1 MRKAYILFTVLLWAL
16 PLRLLPASPL
26 NATNGIRWDLVNE
39 KVDAQIEQWPLAKV
53 LEGIAT
59 STGWQV
65 YVEPDSQRTVSTRF
79 RDLEPAEALRRLLGE
94 LNFALLPQTNG
105 PSKLFVYR
113 TTVQGA
119 TQLVPSPIRAGM
131 KAKSP
136 KPVPGELIITLKPGA
151 KQGIEELA
159 KRLGAK
165 VVGKI
170 DELNAYRLQFESEEA
185 AQKAR
190 DALQDDS
197 DVSSIDNN
205 FAIDRPER
213 PELLGISS
221 GPGFSLKPNVTP
233 NTEHP
238 VIALIDTPVNGDG
251 SRIKE
256 FLLPGISVTG
266 DTGSTPAELTHG
278 TAMAET
284 ILRSLSLSLQ
294 DADVTKWRILPVDVY
309 GTSSATTTFEVARGI
324 YAALPSGPS
333 IFNLSLGSEADS
345 PFLQRAI
352 EALHQKGILF
362 VAAAGNQ
369 HVATP
374 VYPAAY
380 PSVLAVTAGDSRG
393 NIAPYANY
401 GDFVDAIAPGANV
414 VFYNGKYYLITG
426 TSVAASNANGKMAG
440 YLEANPGKTPGDA
453 EAAFSKEP
461 KR

>member
-1 MRKAYILFTVLLWAL
+1 MRKGYTLFAVLLCAF
-16 PLRLLPASPL
+16 PLLVLPAPPL
-26 NATNGIRWDLVNE
+26 NPSRGIHWDLASE
-39 KVDAQIEQWPLAKV
+39 RVDAQIEGWPLSKV

-65 YVEPDSQRTVSTRF
+65 YVEPDSRQTVSTRF
-79 RDLEPAEALRRLLGE
+79 RDLGPAEALRRLLGE
-94 LNFALLPQTNG
+94 LNFALLPQSNG

-119 TQLVPSPIRAGM
+119 TQLVPPALKP
-131 KAKSP
+131 KAKAASARP
-136 KPVPGELIITLKPGA
+136 IPNELIVTLKPGS
-151 KQGIEELA
+151 KQSIEDLA

-165 VVGKI
+165 VVGRI
-170 DELNAYRLQFESEEA
+170 DEMNAYRLQFENEEA

-213 PELLGISS
+213 PELLAISS

-233 NTEHP
+233 NREHP

-266 DTGSTPAELTHG
+266 DTASTAAELTHG

-284 ILRSLSLSLQ
+284 ILKSLSLNMENLEG
-294 DADVTKWRILPVDVY
+294 TKWRILPVDVY
-309 GTSSATTTFEVARGI
+309 GSSPSTTTFDVARGI

-352 EALHQKGILF
+352 EEIQQQGILF

-369 HVATP
+369 HVTTP

-401 GDFVDAIAPGANV
+401 GAFVDAIAPGANV
-414 VFYNGKYYLITG
+414 VYYNGKYYLITG
-426 TSVAASNANGKMAG
+426 TSVAASNASGKVAG
-440 YLEANPGKTPGDA
+440 YLEANPGKTPRDA
-453 EAAFSKEP
+453 EAAFGKVP
-461 KR
+461 KK

>member
-1 MRKAYILFTVLLWAL
+1 MSKGHTLFAVLFCAFPLLILSA
-16 PLRLLPASPL
+16 PPL
-26 NATNGIRWDLVNE
+26 NPTKGIHWDLASE
-39 KVDAQIEQWPLAKV
+39 KVDAQIERWPLSKV

-65 YVEPDSQRTVSTRF
+65 YVEPDSRQTVSTRF
-79 RDLEPAEALRRLLGE
+79 RDLEPAEALRRLLGD

-119 TQLVPSPIRAGM
+119 TQLVPSAIKPKV
-131 KAKSP
+131 KAASARP
-136 KPVPGELIITLKPGA
+136 LPNELIVTLKPGS
-151 KQGIEELA
+151 KQSIEDLA

-165 VVGKI
+165 VVGRI
-170 DELNAYRLQFESEEA
+170 DEMNAYRLQFESEEET
-185 AQKAR
+185 QKAR

-213 PELLGISS
+213 PELLAISS

-256 FLLPGISVTG
+256 FLLPGISVTD
-266 DTGSTPAELTHG
+266 DTGSNPSELTHG

-284 ILRSLSLSLQ
+284 ILKSLSLSLQ
-294 DADVTKWRILPVDVY
+294 DLDVTKWRILPVDVY
-309 GTSSATTTFEVARGI
+309 GNSPTTTTFDVARGI
-324 YAALPSGPS
+324 YGAVPSGPS
-333 IFNLSLGSEADS
+333 IINLSLGSEADS
-345 PFLQRAI
+345 SFLQRAI
-352 EALHQKGILF
+352 DELHQQGIIF

-369 HVATP
+369 HTENP

-380 PSVLAVTAGDSRG
+380 PPVLAVTAGDSRG

-401 GDFVDAIAPGANV
+401 GNFVDAIAPGANV
-414 VFYNGKYYLITG
+414 VYYNGKYYLITG
-426 TSVAASNANGKMAG
+426 TSVAASTASGQVAG
-440 YLEANPGKTPGDA
+440 YLEANPGKTPRDA
-453 EAAFSKEP
+453 EAAFRKEP